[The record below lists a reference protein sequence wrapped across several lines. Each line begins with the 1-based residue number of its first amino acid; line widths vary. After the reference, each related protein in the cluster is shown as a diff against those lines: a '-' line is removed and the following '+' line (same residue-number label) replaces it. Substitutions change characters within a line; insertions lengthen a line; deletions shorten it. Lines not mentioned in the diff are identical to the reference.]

1 MLGRGLV
8 FVIPEALGDTVA
20 LVGKLCPYNALEGAG
35 EGPWER
41 HVLAALVSRCVWKAE
56 SGCSALLSSCL

>member
-20 LVGKLCPYNALEGAG
+20 LVGQLRPHNALEGAG
-35 EGPWER
+35 EGCWE
-41 HVLAALVSRCVWKAE
+41 HCVLAALVSRCVLE
-56 SGCSALLSSCL
+56 S